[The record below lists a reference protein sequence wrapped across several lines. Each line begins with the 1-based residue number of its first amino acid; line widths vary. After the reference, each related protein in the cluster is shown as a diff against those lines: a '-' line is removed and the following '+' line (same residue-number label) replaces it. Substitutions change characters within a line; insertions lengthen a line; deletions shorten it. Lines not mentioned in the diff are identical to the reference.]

1 MNVRDVAPALA
12 GFAEKIKVNLPS
24 LFNRGDELV
33 INATYNETSE
43 LSKWIQREKFANFM
57 GMQVP
62 VPPGLN
68 VYVSDHLTHLEK
80 VWGPLSGIVE
90 GVLKPT
96 DAVLARFANET
107 GMLTVP
113 GAFKFSQHRFMLGN
127 IEPKDLVAMLTKDF
141 SGNALD
147 QRAFEK
153 TYRSATELE
162 NTFVR
167 ARALIDGVTKG
178 MRKDVNRLVESI
190 TASAE
195 NVAETNIHPTVA
207 NELSKL
213 IDVTNAWVELLGLFM
228 KQTQELVS
236 CMNLTTDQIKALTER
251 DKK

>member
-1 MNVRDVAPALA
+1 MNVRDLGPAILA
-12 GFAEKIKVNLPS
+12 FSQKIQEGIPS
-24 LFNRGDELV
+24 LFNRGNEMV
-33 INATYNETSE
+33 INATYGETSE

-68 VYVSDHLTHLEK
+68 VYVSDHLAHLEK

-96 DAVLARFANET
+96 DATLARFANET

-113 GAFKFSQHRFMLGN
+113 GAFKFSQHRYALGN
-127 IEPKDLVAMLTKDF
+127 IDPADLIAMLTKDF

-153 TYRSATELE
+153 TYRSANELE

-167 ARALIDGVTKG
+167 ARALTDGVTKG

-190 TASAE
+190 SSSADAIANS
-195 NVAETNIHPTVA
+195 NVHPSMAT
-207 NELSKL
+207 ELSKL
-213 IDVTNAWVELLGLFM
+213 IDATNAWIELLGLFM
-228 KQTQELVS
+228 KQTQELVT